1 MTLRVLR
8 IVLWVLVAAAAVGA
22 GLLWSEVLPGLNTRQ
37 SGQAPDIGG
46 EFSLVGHDGKPRTWS
61 DFRGK
66 PAVVF
71 FGFTNC
77 PDICP
82 TTLGELSVRLNE
94 LGPEGDRLNV
104 AMISVDPERDTPD
117 VLAAYMSSFDPRIV
131 ALTGSVE
138 EVEQVVTSFKA
149 YRRKVP
155 LDGGGY
161 TMDHGAAVYLFRPD
175 GSFAGTLD
183 RHDKPEDQTA
193 KIRRLL
199 DA

>member
-8 IVLWVLVAAAAVGA
+8 IALWVLVATAAVGA
-22 GLLWSEVLPGLNTRQ
+22 GLLWSEVVPGLSARQ
-37 SGQAPDIGG
+37 SGQAPHIGG
-46 EFSLVGHDGKPRTWS
+46 EFSLVSHDGKPRTWS

-71 FGFTNC
+71 FGFINC

-82 TTLGELSVRLNE
+82 TTLGELSVRLDE

-138 EVEQVVTSFKA
+138 EVEKVVASFKA

-161 TMDHGAAVYLFRPD
+161 TMDHSAAVYLFRPD